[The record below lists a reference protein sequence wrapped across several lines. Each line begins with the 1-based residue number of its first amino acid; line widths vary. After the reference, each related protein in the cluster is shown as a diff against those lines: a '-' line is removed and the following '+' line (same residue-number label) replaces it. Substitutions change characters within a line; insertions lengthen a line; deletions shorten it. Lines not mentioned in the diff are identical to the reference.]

1 MTTKEI
7 AGATGKDER
16 TVQRW
21 IRKAGDKMSSI
32 SDKMSLA
39 CPHSPAD
46 FDFEEAVYIIE
57 IGMGKSAAGIYR
69 ASAQQRPEV
78 KGTLSEHDIAMI
90 SQIVAMTVS
99 QTIKALDG
107 RISAIEEKVEE
118 RKALLP
124 PPSISPRSN
133 INRIVREY
141 AHREDIEYATA
152 WRRLYSSFTYRTH
165 TDIVRCAKNRG
176 MDTLEYAELEGHIDM
191 LEAVA
196 VDTMQ
201 KERKWTR

>member
-16 TVQRW
+16 TIQRW
-21 IRKAGDKMSSI
+21 VRKASDKMSSI
-32 SDKMSLA
+32 SDKMSSA

-69 ASAQQRPEV
+69 ASAQKQPGVR
-78 KGTLSEHDIAMI
+78 GTLSERDIAMI
-90 SQIVAMTVS
+90 SQIVAITVS

-141 AHREDIEYATA
+141 AHRENIEYSTA

-201 KERKWTR
+201 KESKWIQ